1 MAPPADV
8 VDDVDVNMDDQ
19 DDADQEQKLI
29 NEEYKTWKKNSPFLY
44 DMILSTA
51 LEWPTLTTQWFPDVK
66 NVEEKNYRTHR
77 LLLGTHTAE
86 GKPNYLQIADVEI
99 PKSVEPNPNN
109 YDEDR
114 GEIGGYG
121 SKGSSDEPLVI
132 KFKITQRITHP
143 GEVNKARYQPQN
155 PDIIATLAVDR
166 RVLIFDRTKHSNEPS
181 KEPEPQLELVGHTAE
196 GFGLDWNPHEEGC
209 LASGSEDYTVLLW
222 DLKTAQGKTVKPSRK
237 YTHHTHI
244 VNDVQH
250 HPIVKHWIGTV
261 SDDLSLQ
268 IIDVRNADT
277 TRSAVVARNGHD
289 DAINALAFNPRSE
302 FLIATASA
310 DKTIGI
316 WDMRNLKQK
325 IHTLEGHNDAVTS
338 LSWHPEET
346 SILGSGSYD
355 RRVIF
360 WDISLVGE
368 EQTPEDQEDGPPEL
382 LFMHGGHT
390 NHLAD
395 FSWNPNDPWVVC
407 SAAEDNLLQIWKVAG
422 SIVNQDGHHME
433 MEEMEAH
440 P

>member
-1 MAPPADV
+1 
-8 VDDVDVNMDDQ
+8 
-19 DDADQEQKLI
+19 
-29 NEEYKTWKKNSPFLY
+29 
-44 DMILSTA
+44 MILSTA

-66 NVEEKNYRTHR
+66 DVKEKNHRTHR
-77 LLLGTHTAE
+77 LLIGTHTAE
-86 GKPNYLQIADVEI
+86 DRPNYLQIAEVEI
-99 PKSVEPNPNN
+99 PKSVEPNPHN

-121 SKGSSDEPLVI
+121 SKGSADEPLVI
-132 KFKITQRITHP
+132 KFNIVQKIDHP

-155 PDIIATLAVDR
+155 PDIIATLANDGK
-166 RVLIFDRTKHSNEPS
+166 VLIFDRTKHSMTPTGTPN
-181 KEPEPQLELVGHTAE
+181 PQIELIGHTLE
-196 GFGLDWNPHEEGC
+196 GFGLDWNPHEQGC
-209 LASGSEDYTVLLW
+209 LASGSEDNTVLLW
-222 DLKTAQGKTVKPSRK
+222 DLKTVQGNSKTLKPMRK
-237 YTHHTHI
+237 YTHHTAV
-244 VNDVQH
+244 VNDVQY
-250 HPIVKHWIGTV
+250 HPIVKPWIGTV
-261 SDDLSLQ
+261 SDDTTLQ
-268 IIDVRNADT
+268 IIDVRNPDT
-277 TRSAVVARNGHD
+277 TRSAVTARDGHS

-316 WDMRNLKQK
+316 WDIRNLKQK

-346 SILGSGSYD
+346 SILGSASYD

-395 FSWNPNDPWVVC
+395 FSWNRNDPWVVC
-407 SAAEDNLLQIWKVAG
+407 SAAEDNLLQIWKVAD
-422 SIVNQDGHHME
+422 SIVNPDDHNMK
-433 MEEMEAH
+433 MDEMEAH
-440 P
+440 RD